1 MKPRVSVAMVVRN
14 PHPRFFPLAVESIL
28 TQSFTDFELIIVED
42 PSARSAED
50 TLNRHPDPRIRYV
63 RHSRRTSLVQ
73 QRNRALAEAR
83 GEFMA
88 ICDSDD
94 IVVSNRLE
102 KQLAFL
108 QARPEIDVLGT
119 QIAVI
124 DDQGEHLG
132 YRAFPVDHESIVKS
146 MKRIVPFCQPSVMMR
161 TAALQAVG
169 GYRETG
175 YLPEDYELWSRL
187 AKNGMRFANHHEVL
201 LHYRV
206 HSDQMKALHLR
217 DIIRG
222 VLRVKQTY
230 WRKEMDLAARLQMWA
245 ERLLV
250 LLPPSLVYRLV
261 LRVYYRGRACSSI
274 EQAPPPPPKGRTT
287 TAKQQSTMTG

>member
-1 MKPRVSVAMVVRN
+1 MKPRVSVVMVVRN

-28 TQSFTDFELIIVED
+28 IQTFTDFELIIVED
-42 PSARSAED
+42 PSPRSAED
-50 TLNRHPDPRIRYV
+50 TLNRHSDPRIRYI

-88 ICDSDD
+88 ICDADD
-94 IVVSNRLE
+94 IVVPNRLE
-102 KQLAFL
+102 KQLGFL
-108 QARPEIDVLGT
+108 HRHLEIDVLGA

-124 DDQGEHLG
+124 DDHGEHLG
-132 YRAFPVDHESIVKS
+132 YRAFPVDHDSIVES
-146 MKRIVPFCQPSVMMR
+146 MTRIVPFCQPSVMMR
-161 TAALQAVG
+161 TEAVRAVG

-187 AKNGMRFANHHEVL
+187 AKNGTQFANHHEVL

-206 HSDQMKALHLR
+206 HAAQMKAIYLR
-217 DIIRG
+217 EIIRG

-230 WRKEMDLAARLQMWA
+230 WREEMNLGARLQMWA
-245 ERLLV
+245 ERLL
-250 LLPPSLVYRLV
+250 LLFPPNLVYRLL
-261 LRVYYRGRACSSI
+261 LRMYYRGCACSSI
-274 EQAPPPPPKGRTT
+274 ELAPPPPQKGHAAP
-287 TAKQQSTMTG
+287 AKQQSTVIG